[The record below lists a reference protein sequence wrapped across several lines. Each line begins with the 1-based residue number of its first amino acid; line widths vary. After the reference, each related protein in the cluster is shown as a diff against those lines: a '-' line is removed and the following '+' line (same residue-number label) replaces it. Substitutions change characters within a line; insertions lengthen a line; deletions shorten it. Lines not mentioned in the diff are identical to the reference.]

1 MTSVCPIMPIAP
13 AAVQAAKA
21 REWPTAP
28 ISRGAHQQPTKKPT
42 KCAEP
47 SSPTCAVVKPR
58 SSPESASSGPS
69 PPEESCRS
77 ATAAKSAA
85 KDRIRRIARS
95 IALRGRPSIPI
106 PTRRVA
112 QEPAAP
118 LRLAWGSPRLAPANS
133 VATLRRLL
141 EEGYR
146 MKTIPLGRDG
156 PEVSEI
162 CLGTMT
168 WGTQNTAPEA
178 HAQIE
183 RAAEAGCTFM
193 DTAEMYPVNPVR
205 AETAGR
211 TEAIVGDW
219 FARTGR
225 RDEWVLATK
234 IAGPSQTLRD
244 GRGITPETL
253 PEAVH
258 GSLRRLRTDRIDL
271 YQLHW
276 PQRGSYHFRQCWDY
290 DPTGQDTASV
300 RQHMAD
306 VSGAL
311 ARLVEAGDILQF
323 GLSNESAWGTVAW
336 NAAAERTGGPRVAS
350 VQNEYSLL
358 CRLYDTDMAETAH
371 HEGAVLLAFSP
382 LAAGLLTGK
391 YRGGAVPEGSR
402 MSLNPE
408 LGGRRT
414 DRAFEAVAAYLGI
427 AERHGLDPVGMAIA
441 FCRSRPF
448 PTIPIIG
455 ATDLEQL
462 DRALGAAELTLSE
475 DVLQDI
481 AAAHNAHPMPY

>member
-1 MTSVCPIMPIAP
+1 
-13 AAVQAAKA
+13 
-21 REWPTAP
+21 
-28 ISRGAHQQPTKKPT
+28 
-42 KCAEP
+42 
-47 SSPTCAVVKPR
+47 
-58 SSPESASSGPS
+58 
-69 PPEESCRS
+69 
-77 ATAAKSAA
+77 
-85 KDRIRRIARS
+85 
-95 IALRGRPSIPI
+95 
-106 PTRRVA
+106 
-112 QEPAAP
+112 
-118 LRLAWGSPRLAPANS
+118 
-133 VATLRRLL
+133 
-141 EEGYR
+141 

-168 WGTQNTAPEA
+168 WGSQNTAEEA

-183 RAAEAGCTFM
+183 RAREAGCTFL

-219 FARTGR
+219 FAATGR
-225 RDEWVLATK
+225 RDEWVVATK
-234 IAGPSQTLRD
+234 IVGPSQVLRD

-276 PQRGSYHFRQCWDY
+276 PNRGSYHFRQSWTY
-290 DPTGQDTASV
+290 DPTGQDTAAV

-306 VSGAL
+306 VTGAL
-311 ARLVEAGDILQF
+311 ARLVAAGDIVRF
-323 GLSNESAWGTVAW
+323 GLSNETAWGTAAW
-336 NAAAERTGGPRVAS
+336 NAAAERAGGPRVAS

-358 CRLYDTDMAETAH
+358 CRPFDTDMAETAH

-391 YRGGAVPEGSR
+391 YQGGAVPEGSR

-414 DRAFEAVAAYLGI
+414 DRAHRAVDAYLAI
-427 AERHGLDPVGMAIA
+427 ARRHGLDPAHLAIA
-441 FCRSRPF
+441 FCRSRPA
-448 PTIPIIG
+448 PTIPIVG
-455 ATDLEQL
+455 ATSVEQL
-462 DRALGAAELTLSE
+462 DCALGAADVTLSQ
-475 DVLQDI
+475 DVLDDI
-481 AAAHNAHPMPY
+481 AQAHRAHPMPY